1 MLPREPQS
9 RAWALTYLVAFLF
22 AISVSFA
29 VFAKDEGKDVAFDK
43 ALRSNDVAT
52 LMDWGERYERGEG
65 VGQDTEKAVRLYCKA
80 AAKGHLKANVQ
91 LGQLYAFGRGI
102 YRDRD
107 LAAAWF
113 YEAARKKDAVAGNML
128 KVLKV
133 KGKPTRSAECLLG
146 PPVSPM
152 VAKRHPAKGK
162 VADLV
167 RTLAPT
173 YNLDPNL
180 VLAVVEAE
188 SNFNPQALSPKNA
201 QGLMQL
207 IPATAER
214 FGVEDVWDPED
225 NLRGGMAYL
234 RWLLKTFKGDVT
246 LALAAY
252 NAGEGAVNRHGGV
265 PPYAETRA
273 YVDRII
279 ARVN

>member
-1 MLPREPQS
+1 MLSREPKI
-9 RAWALTYLVAFLF
+9 RAGALLPAVLLLLVSL
-22 AISVSFA
+22 SA
-29 VFAKDEGKDVAFDK
+29 VAKDDAEDPTFEK
-43 ALRSNDVAT
+43 ALRSKSVAT

-65 VGQDTEKAVRLYCKA
+65 VDQDTKKAVRLYCQA
-80 AAKGHLKANVQ
+80 AAKGHLKAKVQ

-113 YEAARKKDAVAGNML
+113 YEAARKKDPVARNML
-128 KVLKV
+128 KVLRV
-133 KGKPTRSAECLLG
+133 EGKPKRDAECLLEA
-146 PPVSPM
+146 PVPRM
-152 VAKRHPAKGK
+152 AWRPHPAKGR
-162 VADLV
+162 VADMI
-167 RTLAPT
+167 RELAPS
-173 YNLDPNL
+173 YSLDPNL

-214 FGVEDVWDPED
+214 FGVQDVWDPEE

-234 RWLLKTFKGDVT
+234 RWLLKYFKGDVT

-252 NAGEGAVNRHGGV
+252 NAGEGAVDRHGGV

-273 YVDRII
+273 YVERIT